1 LFFVAFVIDGS
12 RICYDLLTSGLN
24 TRVVEA
30 GDVASAAAGRIGR
43 GTRLP
48 PQLGQRCANRAST
61 QSRQNVHS
69 KEQIIASA
77 ASGGRS
83 FPHRSQFGL
92 SSSMRD
98 GYAARLT
105 SFSTWPSRM

>member
-1 LFFVAFVIDGS
+1 
-12 RICYDLLTSGLN
+12 LN

-30 GDVASAAAGRIGR
+30 GNRASAGAGRIGR

-48 PQLGQRCANRAST
+48 PQFGQRAANRDST
-61 QSRQNVHS
+61 HSRQNVHS

-92 SSSMRD
+92 SSSMPVC
-98 GYAARLT
+98 YAARLT
-105 SFSTWPSRM
+105 SFSTWPSRMWMVR